1 MVHIP
6 TLPCGQRHFRIVIVT
21 ALYMLFGDTLVCASS
36 VCKAHFLP
44 ESSRKEG
51 TKPGAIPA
59 LVAGEGQRLARVAL
73 VNRLVRWIT
82 GKKRQIYEAAFPQSI
97 GF

>member
-1 MVHIP
+1 
-6 TLPCGQRHFRIVIVT
+6 
-21 ALYMLFGDTLVCASS
+21 MLFGDTLVSASS

-44 ESSRKEG
+44 ESSHKEG
-51 TKPGAIPA
+51 TKLGAIPA
-59 LVAGEGQRLARVAL
+59 LVAGEGQRLARRVAL